1 MNLSLTRKSAA
12 RLRAVQYLYQ
22 FLLHGKKKSAAEL
35 LQMEELE
42 EEENIDGNEQ
52 LPVEPDK
59 KLLRGIV
66 QGATSEI
73 EVLEKRLAAA
83 IPAYWPDEKLT
94 TLFRSILIAAAYELI
109 YHPELATNIILNEY
123 VGVTADFCDE
133 QETALLNGLLQEMAN
148 QLRPAAASH
157 G

>member
-1 MNLSLTRKSAA
+1 MNISLTRKSVA

-22 FLLHGKKKSAAEL
+22 FLLHGKKKSSAEL

-42 EEENIDGNEQ
+42 EEENVDGNEQ

-66 QGATSEI
+66 QGAISE
-73 EVLEKRLAAA
+73 ESALQRRLAET
-83 IPAYWPDEKLT
+83 IPAYWPEEKLT
-94 TLFRSILIAAAYELI
+94 PLFRAILIAAAYELI
-109 YHPELATNIILNEY
+109 YHPELATKIILNEY
-123 VGVTADFCDE
+123 VNVTADFCDE
-133 QETALLNGLLQEMAN
+133 QETALLNGLLQQIAN
-148 QLRPAAASH
+148 QIRPQAAQH